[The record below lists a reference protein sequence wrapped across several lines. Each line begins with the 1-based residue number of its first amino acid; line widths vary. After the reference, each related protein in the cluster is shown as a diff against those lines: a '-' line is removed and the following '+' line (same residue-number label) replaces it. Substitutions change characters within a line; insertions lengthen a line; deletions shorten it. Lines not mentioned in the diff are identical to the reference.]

1 MDSRYQLSKNDIYTH
16 VDQQLLCVKVYKEF
30 WDLRSRILDERKKEQ
45 IVVTNVTSGAPD
57 VDVKYFVLQ

>member
-45 IVVTNVTSGAPD
+45 IVVTNVTWGAPD